1 MNNPSFVLKGD
12 LCFSRDPQTLNA
24 VPNGYLVCLDGKC
37 AGTFAQLPAQYQQLP
52 VLDCTGKLIVPGLVD
67 LHVHA
72 PQYSYRALG
81 MDLELL
87 QWLETHTFPEESK
100 YRDLSYARK
109 MYPAFVRDLVRGPNT
124 RACIFATVHVEA
136 TLHLM
141 DLLESSGL
149 CTRVGK
155 VNMDRNSPDSL
166 RESGAQAS
174 LDATREWL
182 NRCAGR
188 YTRTGPILT
197 PRFTPSCTDELM
209 AGLGQI
215 QKEFGLPVQ
224 SHLSENPS
232 EIAWVQELC
241 PQSRFYGDTYHLFG
255 LFGGEGCPTIMA
267 HCVYSGEE
275 EIALMQRQR
284 VFIAH
289 CPASNTNLASGIAP
303 VRRYLTEGI
312 PMGLGSDVA
321 GGTHTSIFRAM
332 ADAIQVSKLRW
343 RLQDSTLAPLTAAEA
358 FYLGTLGGG
367 AFFGK
372 VGSFLPRYEFDA
384 LVIDD
389 SRYTPQG
396 SRSIPERLE
405 RTIYLS
411 DERDLAHKYA
421 AGKQLF

>member
-1 MNNPSFVLKGD
+1 MNNRSFVLKGD
-12 LCFSRDPQTLNA
+12 ICFSEDPQTLNA
-24 VPNGYLVCLDGKC
+24 IPNGYLVCLDGKC
-37 AGTFAQLPAQYQQLP
+37 AGTFEQLPAQYQQLP
-52 VLDCTGKLIVPGLVD
+52 MLDCTGKLIVPGLVD

-87 QWLETHTFPEESK
+87 EWLETHTFPEESK
-100 YRDLSYARK
+100 YRDLSYARR
-109 MYPAFVRDLVRGPNT
+109 MYPRFVEDLVKGPNT
-124 RACIFATVHVEA
+124 RACIFATVHVDA

-149 CTRVGK
+149 CTLVGK
-155 VNMDRNSPDSL
+155 VNMDRNSPDSI
-166 RESGAQAS
+166 REPGARAS
-174 LDATREWL
+174 LEVTREWL

-188 YTRTGPILT
+188 YARTGPILT

-241 PQSRFYGDTYHLFG
+241 PQSRFYGDAYHLFG

-267 HCVYSGEE
+267 HCVYSGDE
-275 EIALMQRQR
+275 EIALMKQQG

-303 VRRYLTEGI
+303 VRRFLSEGI
-312 PMGLGSDVA
+312 PTGLGSDVA

-332 ADAIQVSKLRW
+332 ADAIQVSRLRW
-343 RLQDSTLAPLTAAEA
+343 RLQDSTLAHLTASEA
-358 FYLGTLGGG
+358 FYLGTQGGG

-372 VGSFLPRYEFDA
+372 VGAFLPEYAFDA

-396 SRSIPERLE
+396 TRSIPERLE

-411 DERDLAHKYA
+411 DDRDLTHKFA
-421 AGKQLF
+421 AGTQLF